1 MVKVNE
7 SIVINATVE
16 KVYDYLVDQ
25 MNQVHWMPSLV
36 DIWDISEAGE
46 GQKFKWKYKMSGVML
61 EGETAVIEKV
71 PNKRIGTKTKGAVS
85 SEWLLVFNATDE
97 GTSLEMNIDYTVPI
111 PVLGKVAERIILK
124 RNEREAVSA
133 LENIKEIMES

>member
-1 MVKVNE
+1 MAKVKK

-25 MNQVHWMPSLV
+25 QNQINWMPSLV
-36 DIWDISEAGE
+36 GLWDISETGE
-46 GQKFKWKYKMSGVML
+46 GQHYKWKYKMSGVML
-61 EGETAVIEKV
+61 EGETAVIETV

-85 SEWLLVFNATDE
+85 SEWLLVFDATDE

>member
-1 MVKVNE
+1 MAKVKK

-25 MNQVHWMPSLV
+25 QNQINWMPSLV
-36 DIWDISEAGE
+36 DLWDISEKGE
-46 GQKFKWKYKMSGVML
+46 GQNFKWKYKMSGVML
-61 EGETAVIEKV
+61 EGETAVIETV

-85 SEWLLVFNATDE
+85 SEWLLVFDATDE
-97 GTSLEMNIDYTVPI
+97 GTMLEMNIDYTVPI